1 MRRGGVR
8 KGERTEEVVRRGGK
22 KLRWEWQVR
31 EKSWRGGWGGMGG
44 GEREKSVAKKML
56 ECARI
61 CRIIN
66 FFMA

>member
-8 KGERTEEVVRRGGK
+8 KGKRTEEVVRRGGK

-44 GEREKSVAKKML
+44 GDRRGKKSVAKK
-56 ECARI
+56 C
-61 CRIIN
+61 
-66 FFMA
+66 